1 MEVDLIF
8 VKTDI
13 NVFFFIKHYDYVGP
27 MRSQCSEKVS

>member
-13 NVFFFIKHYDYVGP
+13 NVFFFIKHYDYVGAV
-27 MRSQCSEKVS
+27 RS

>member
-13 NVFFFIKHYDYVGP
+13 NVFFFIKHYDYVGTV
-27 MRSQCSEKVS
+27 RS